1 MNRTQVECAS
11 GRAAAAIR
19 PVCPADL
26 PALRDFFAALSP
38 QARYLRFFAPVTPGP
53 ALLDLLSGGDGSTH
67 AVVATRGAI
76 IIGHAMAADRGRP
89 CDARMTDIGVV
100 VADAWQGQGV
110 GSALVRALLT
120 SAQARGV
127 TSVAMDVLPGNHK
140 VLAMIKDHWPGVR
153 TGYSRDY
160 DTICVQLP
168 TASAQARS
176 ALGALGPLGAASR
189 SAAAVARAA
198 EGAWSIR
205 ADRPAPSYR
214 RWSWRARASGSA
226 GPWLLVLGSAD
237 KSVPVHDRPL
247 QRARADDHV
256 VVIW

>member
-53 ALLDLLSGGDGSTH
+53 ALLDLLSGGAGTAD
-67 AVVATRGAI
+67 VLVATRGAI
-76 IIGHAMAADRGRP
+76 IIGHAMATDRDRP
-89 CDARMTDIGVV
+89 CDSRMTDIGVA

-110 GSALVRALLT
+110 GSALVRALIT

-127 TSVAMDVLPGNHK
+127 TSVAMDVLPANHK
-140 VLAMIKDHWPGVR
+140 VLAMIKGHWPQAR

-160 DTICVQLP
+160 DTICIQLP
-168 TASAQARS
+168 AARS
-176 ALGALGPLGAASR
+176 TARRYHPP
-189 SAAAVARAA
+189 ARA
-198 EGAWSIR
+198 R
-205 ADRPAPSYR
+205 
-214 RWSWRARASGSA
+214 GSQ
-226 GPWLLVLGSAD
+226 LRTLTS
-237 KSVPVHDRPL
+237 R
-247 QRARADDHV
+247 
-256 VVIW
+256 